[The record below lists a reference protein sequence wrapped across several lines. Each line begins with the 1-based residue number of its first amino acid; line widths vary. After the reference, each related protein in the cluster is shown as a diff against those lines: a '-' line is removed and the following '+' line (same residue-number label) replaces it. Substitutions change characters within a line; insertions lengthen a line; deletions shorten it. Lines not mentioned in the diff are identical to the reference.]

1 MATNNGNNSVTV
13 QRGDSLWKIASQFL
27 GSGTRY
33 QELASLN
40 GISNPNLIYVG
51 QVIKLPGYT
60 GGGGGG
66 SSSATANSNIATNIK
81 LGLLA
86 SSEDQLLV
94 TWDWGK
100 EATTASYEIEWTY
113 DLGNGVWIIA
123 TSSSSVNEHN
133 RAASRQV
140 TYNIPEGAK
149 KVRFRVKPIANK
161 KTTDNKETYEWTAE
175 WSGYQ
180 TWTDSTPLKEVPAP
194 SITIKNLTLT
204 ADWSDKDT
212 DSTHIEFE
220 IYKDGESAPFN
231 ISSQIPI
238 VGIDKTASYSCNIE
252 AGYKYIARC
261 RGCKGTDYSEWS
273 DASNKENSPPSTP
286 SGFATLRATSET
298 SIYMEWDEVQTAE
311 SYEIEYAKKL
321 EYFDASDQVE
331 SFTVSP
337 TSEGAKPPTKYEKNG
352 FETGNTYF
360 LRIRSVG
367 ENNVKSSWSEVS
379 SITLGEK
386 PSAPTTWSS
395 TTTVITGEPLNLYWV
410 HNTVDGSSQTRAEL
424 ELIINETLIEPLIT
438 IKNTEDE
445 DEKDK
450 TSKVSI
456 DTKNGIVSWT
466 EDDGEHKVFLGIDIN
481 TGGTVSWTEDDG
493 QPTNS
498 TGYSFV
504 EGVKIRWRVRTWG
517 ITGESSDW
525 SIQRTVDVYAPAT
538 LELNVYSS
546 KTVTDESGNITHELG
561 NPIEVLT
568 SFPFFIYG
576 VPGPKTQNPIGYHLS
591 VKANE
596 SYTAVDQIGNER
608 IISRGE
614 EVYSRFFDITQKLL
628 VELTPGFIDLQNGIE
643 YTVSCTVTMDSG
655 LTAEASRKF
664 TVSWTDE
671 RYTPNAVISYDHE
684 RYVTHIRPYCENH
697 NLIPYKVTNTKNTF
711 TVSTETIDENSLED
725 VFATTGEK
733 VLIGLNTSKA
743 LVYYCVSYVDGNGNP
758 IDPVYY
764 KVTESNGSYTRSNT
778 KVNVS
783 TLRFPQTE
791 TGEEVALGKTTDG
804 DSFFYCMV
812 DETSLVEGVTLSVYR
827 REFNGDFV
835 EIMTGLK
842 NTKQTF
848 TTDPHPSLDYAR
860 YRIVAIVD
868 ATGSVSYYDVP
879 GFPIHEVGTIIQW
892 DEEWTTFD
900 TDINLELAQPPWTGS
915 LVRIPYNI
923 DISDNNSPDVTLV
936 EYAGRKR
943 PVSYYGTQL
952 GFKSNWNME
961 IPKEDKETLY
971 ALRRLSE
978 WMGDVYVREPSGTG
992 YWANIQVSYNLTH
1005 CETTIPVSFSITRVE
1020 GGV

>member
-1 MATNNGNNSVTV
+1 MAINNGNNSVTV

-51 QVIKLPGYT
+51 QVIKLPGYA
-60 GGGGGG
+60 GGGG
-66 SSSATANSNIATNIK
+66 SSSSASANSNTATNIK
-81 LGLLA
+81 LGMLA
-86 SSEDQLLV
+86 SSDNQLLV
-94 TWDWGK
+94 TWTWGK

-113 DLGNGVWIIA
+113 DLGDGVWIIA
-123 TSSSSVNEHN
+123 TSSTNVNEHN
-133 RAASRQV
+133 RSASRQV
-140 TYNIPEGAK
+140 IYSIPDGAK

-194 SITIKNLTLT
+194 NVTIKNLTLT
-204 ADWSDKDT
+204 VDWSDKDT

-273 DASNKENSPPSTP
+273 VPSNKENSPPSTP
-286 SGFATLRATSET
+286 SGFTTLRATSET

-311 SYEIEYAKKL
+311 SYEVEYTTKL

-331 SFTVSP
+331 AFTISS
-337 TSEGAKPPTKYEKNG
+337 TTEGNKPPNKYEKNG

-360 LRIRSVG
+360 LRIRSIG
-367 ENNVKSSWSEVS
+367 EGSIKSSWSEVS

-424 ELIINETLIEPLIT
+424 ELIINGTLIEPLIS
-438 IKNTEDE
+438 IKNTEKE

-450 TSKVSI
+450 TSKVTI
-456 DTKNGIVSWT
+456 DTNTGIVSWI
-466 EDDGEHKVFLGIDIN
+466 EDDGEHKVY
-481 TGGTVSWTEDDG
+481 TGF
-493 QPTNS
+493 
-498 TGYSFV
+498 SFI
-504 EGVKIRWRVRTWG
+504 EGVKIQWRVRTWG

-525 SIQRTVDVYAPAT
+525 STQRTVDVYAPPT
-538 LELNVYSS
+538 LTLNVYSS
-546 KTVTDESGNITHELG
+546 KTVTDDSGNITHELG
-561 NPIEVLT
+561 NPISVLT

-591 VKANE
+591 IKANE
-596 SYTAVDQIGNER
+596 SYTTVDQVGNER
-608 IISRGE
+608 TVNNGE
-614 EVYSRFFDITQKLL
+614 EVYSRYFDITRELL
-628 VELTPGFIDLQNGIE
+628 VELTPGFVDLQNGIT
-643 YTVSCTVTMDSG
+643 YTVVCTVTMDSG
-655 LTAEASRKF
+655 LTSEATRDF

-671 RYTPNAVISYDHE
+671 RYTPNAVISYDSE

-697 NLIPYKVTNTKNTF
+697 NLVPYKVTNNKNTF
-711 TVSTETIDENSLED
+711 TVSTESVDETVLED
-725 VFATTGEK
+725 VFTTTGEK
-733 VLIGLNTSKA
+733 VLLSLNTSKT
-743 LVYYCVSYVDGNGNP
+743 LVYYCVSYMDSNGNP

-764 KVTESNGSYTRSNT
+764 KVTASNGVYTRSST
-778 KVNVS
+778 KIKAS
-783 TLRFPQTE
+783 TIRLAFTE
-791 TGEEVALGKTTDG
+791 TGEEVRLGKTA
-804 DSFFYCMV
+804 DSDPFFYCVV
-812 DETSLVEGVTLSVYR
+812 DETSLVEGITLSVYR

-835 EIMTGLK
+835 EIMTGLE

-868 ATGSVSYYDVP
+868 ATGAVSYYDVP

-892 DEEWTTFD
+892 DEEWVTFD
-900 TDINLELAQPPWTGS
+900 TDIDLELAQPPWTGS
-915 LVRIPYNI
+915 LLRIPYNI

-943 PVSYYGTQL
+943 PVSYYGTQV
-952 GFKSNWNME
+952 GFKSNWNVE
-961 IPKEDKETLY
+961 IPKEDRETLY

-978 WMGDVYVREPSGTG
+978 WMGDVYVREPSGSG
-992 YWANIQVSYNLTH
+992 YWANIQVSYNVRH
-1005 CETTIPVSFSITRVE
+1005 CDMTIPVSFSITRVE